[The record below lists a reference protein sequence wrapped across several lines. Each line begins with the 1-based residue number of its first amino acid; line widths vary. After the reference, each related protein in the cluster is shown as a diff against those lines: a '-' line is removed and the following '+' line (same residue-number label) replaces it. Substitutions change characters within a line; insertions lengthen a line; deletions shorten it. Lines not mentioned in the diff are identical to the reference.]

1 MSNKRELKK
10 YIVNTCGALA
20 ADMIM
25 TGYIFSAVEPTDVQK
40 IINHIATLQAESLA
54 KCSLSFDKTPRDFE
68 TGAQYHK
75 ARKQYFAAAYSK
87 LLKDFNA
94 EVSAIVKEMNEAIP
108 EEVKTALKEAAA
120 E

>member
-25 TGYIFSAVEPTDVQK
+25 TGYIFSAVDPTAVQK
-40 IINHIATLQAESLA
+40 IISEVAALQADALS

-68 TGAQYHK
+68 NTAAYHK
-75 ARKQYFAAAYSK
+75 ARRTYFATAYSQ
-87 LLKDFNA
+87 LLKEFNA
-94 EVSAIVKEMNEAIP
+94 QVKEIVKEMNAALP
-108 EEVKTALKEAAA
+108 EEVKTAFKEAAA